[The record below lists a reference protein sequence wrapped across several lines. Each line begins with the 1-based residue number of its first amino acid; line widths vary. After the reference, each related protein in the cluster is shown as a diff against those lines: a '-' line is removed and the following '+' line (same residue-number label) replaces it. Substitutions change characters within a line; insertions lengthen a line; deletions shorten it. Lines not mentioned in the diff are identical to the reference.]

1 MTTNPLLLAV
11 SDNDFGFYI
20 SLAGMATGIIFGGLG
35 MYFHHKR
42 QAMWH
47 ETARI
52 ALEKGQPV
60 PPGPDRD
67 SPSGLSH
74 ALTEEKI
81 RANRIRGYLLGGTIN
96 VAVGAGLYLALMKL
110 SPNTAYFAAI
120 PGFIGVALLF
130 VALLDLLLT
139 RKSRN

>member
-1 MTTNPLLLAV
+1 MFTTLLPLAV

-42 QAMWH
+42 QSLWH

-60 PPGPDRD
+60 PPAPDREE
-67 SPSGLSH
+67 SGAARTLSDGQ
-74 ALTEEKI
+74 I
-81 RANRIRGYLLGGTIN
+81 RAKRIRGLLIGGLIN
-96 VAVGAGLYLALMKL
+96 IALGAGLYLGLTQLSRALA
-110 SPNTAYFAAI
+110 NFAAI
-120 PGFIGVALLF
+120 PGFIGIALLLAGLIELF
-130 VALLDLLLT
+130 LT
-139 RKSRN
+139 RKSSS